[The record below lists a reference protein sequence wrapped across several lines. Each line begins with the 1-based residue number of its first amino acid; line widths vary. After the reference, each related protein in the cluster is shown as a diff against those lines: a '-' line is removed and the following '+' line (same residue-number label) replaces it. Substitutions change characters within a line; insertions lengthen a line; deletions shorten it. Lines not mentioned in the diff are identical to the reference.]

1 MSNNKQNSLNNVRTV
16 GTADAESR
24 RANVTF
30 QSQPKTLT
38 MKPPSA
44 SASASIKNG
53 SKRRANSN
61 HTTDKKVNLDKFLS
75 VVQQR
80 SNFTPSNGINGRMA
94 PQGITHLYKP
104 GDKDKNL
111 QYSSPNITLN

>member
-1 MSNNKQNSLNNVRTV
+1 MSNNKQNSLNNVRTS
-16 GTADAESR
+16 GTADVESR

-44 SASASIKNG
+44 GASTSIKAG

-80 SNFTPSNGINGRMA
+80 SNFTPSNGVNGRMA
-94 PQGITHLYKP
+94 P
-104 GDKDKNL
+104 
-111 QYSSPNITLN
+111 

>member
-1 MSNNKQNSLNNVRTV
+1 M
-16 GTADAESR
+16 
-24 RANVTF
+24 TF
-30 QSQPKTLT
+30 QGGGHPKTLT

-44 SASASIKNG
+44 GASSTTIKNG

-80 SNFTPSNGINGRMA
+80 SNFTPSNGVNGRMA
-94 PQGITHLYKP
+94 PQGITHLYKTNDQEKKQ
-104 GDKDKNL
+104 GV
-111 QYSSPNITLN
+111 Q